1 MEPANQMRKVY
12 RISASDKNDS
22 LEVMITY
29 PNGSVKFVGLWEAL
43 NLLWRVGVTE
53 RKQNHIVYINGE
65 QIK

>member
-1 MEPANQMRKVY
+1 MRKVY
-12 RISASDKNDS
+12 KISASDNNDS

-29 PNGSVKFVGLWEAL
+29 QNGSVKFVGLWEAL

>member
-1 MEPANQMRKVY
+1 MRKVY
-12 RISASDKNDS
+12 KISASDNNDS

-43 NLLWRVGVTE
+43 TLLWRVGVTE